1 MISLWPT
8 MVRSFS
14 PLQVCAML
22 SLKQSNYPVFMLTE
36 SGWVEYNDPRTNS
49 LHEAVRFAR
58 QYDLMG
64 MVSMAASVLAGG
76 CMDVFVGLCS
86 YRAEGLWVDSVP

>member
-1 MISLWPT
+1 
-8 MVRSFS
+8 
-14 PLQVCAML
+14 ML

-64 MVSMAASVLAGG
+64 MVSMATAVLAGG
-76 CMDVFVGLCS
+76 
-86 YRAEGLWVDSVP
+86 RVDILLAWTVQGGQKGYVLIVY